1 MKNTDFAVISCCGQ
15 REVSLYEVSG
25 FLTISGTGCAIEG
38 GSYGFTA
45 ARASGVLTVGIK
57 FPNDLGKACCQNMPE
72 EEKNRCARF
81 HQIACGRIYIRRWC
95 QKGCRCK
102 YPILGSWMGSTKSTN
117 MMVSIL
123 GARNQE
129 QDSYSIGGL
138 PISKLA
144 DTTNN
149 VDILQGM

>member
-57 FPNDLGKACCQNMPE
+57 FPNDLGKSMLSKHARGRKKSMRTLPSDCLR
-72 EEKNRCARF
+72 KNL
-81 HQIACGRIYIRRWC
+81 YS
-95 QKGCRCK
+95 KV
-102 YPILGSWMGSTKSTN
+102 
-117 MMVSIL
+117 VS
-123 GARNQE
+123 E
-129 QDSYSIGGL
+129 
-138 PISKLA
+138 
-144 DTTNN
+144 
-149 VDILQGM
+149 GMSM